1 MNTFLELIHSRHSF
15 RGEYQAVPVKRE
27 DLIKIMQAG
36 IDAPSGC
43 NKQTTSFI
51 AIDDPHILK
60 QLLNVIDPPIGQSA
74 PAAICVL
81 TQRIYAYRD
90 KCFAIQDYSAA
101 IENMLLALIA
111 LGYESCWYEGHI
123 TDEDQIGKKMAHI
136 LNVPDDYELVCFLPI
151 GIPKE
156 KKVIKIKK
164 KYTDSCRLFVLKSNR
179 KENQKKMFEVGEYI
193 VYGCKGVC
201 QVEEITHIDI
211 PGSNKDRLY
220 YVLAPL
226 EDRNGKIYAPTDNAK
241 VAMRKVITR
250 QEAEQLIEEMPQ
262 IEELWVANEKQ
273 REMQYKE
280 ALKTCDFRA
289 WISIIKTLYFRKK
302 ERIAQGKKIT
312 SLDERYLKAAENEL
326 YGELSL
332 ILGLPKSQM
341 EDFICRKLEA

>member
-1 MNTFLELIHSRHSF
+1 MQGFTIILWTAFLMQNIQKNAGKLSCSF
-15 RGEYQAVPVKRE
+15 H
-27 DLIKIMQAG
+27 KIM
-36 IDAPSGC
+36 
-43 NKQTTSFI
+43 
-51 AIDDPHILK
+51 
-60 QLLNVIDPPIGQSA
+60 
-74 PAAICVL
+74 
-81 TQRIYAYRD
+81 
-90 KCFAIQDYSAA
+90 
-101 IENMLLALIA
+101 
-111 LGYESCWYEGHI
+111 
-123 TDEDQIGKKMAHI
+123 KM
-136 LNVPDDYELVCFLPI
+136 
-151 GIPKE
+151 
-156 KKVIKIKK
+156 KK

-273 REMQYKE
+273 RELQYKE